1 MHSKKIPIINSSK
14 NKKNLIKKLKSIGM
28 ANEKDVLNI
37 NSSRNNMKLADF
49 IWAIILSL
57 IFMYGGSLMGS
68 LATVPLFLALR
79 NIPLFFN
86 NKDLLSLLITL
97 FSFAFISLL
106 VFFRVKVIEK
116 RSFSSIGF
124 NKNNWLKKYSLG
136 FLIGLAMMSI
146 IVLILFPFGYI
157 TVEKNPIQPVGISA
171 IASVLVILFGWIIQ
185 GATEEIVTR
194 GWLLNVLS
202 TKYNIGV
209 GLLISSTLFGLMHLT
224 NPNVNYI
231 AVINIILVGLFYGLY
246 VIKTN
251 DLWAVCGMHSAW
263 NFAQG
268 NIFGFKVSGLDV
280 SVGSLIDL
288 NLVGSDFVTGG
299 IFGPEAGITATFI
312 LLASIGILLFID
324 KKRYFSNKPLKS

>member
-14 NKKNLIKKLKSIGM
+14 NKKKLH
-28 ANEKDVLNI
+28 N
-37 NSSRNNMKLADF
+37 F

>member
-1 MHSKKIPIINSSK
+1 MLSRKNSIINSSK
-14 NKKNLIKKLKSIGM
+14 NEKKSPN
-28 ANEKDVLNI
+28 
-37 NSSRNNMKLADF
+37 F

-57 IFMYGGSLMGS
+57 IFMYGGSLIGS
-68 LATVPLFLALR
+68 LATVPLYLALL
-79 NIPLFFN
+79 NVPLFFN
-86 NKDLLSLLITL
+86 NQNLLSLLITL

-106 VFFRVKVIEK
+106 IFFRVKVIEK
-116 RSFSSIGF
+116 RSLSSIGF

-136 FLIGLAMMSI
+136 FLIGLVMMSI
-146 IVLILFPFGYI
+146 IVLILLLFRYI
-157 TVEKNPIQPVGISA
+157 TVEKNPIQPVGVSA
-171 IASVLVILFGWIIQ
+171 ISSVLVILFGWIIQ

-268 NIFGFKVSGLDV
+268 NIFGFEVSGLDV

-288 NLVGSDFVTGG
+288 NLVGNNVITGG
-299 IFGPEAGITATFI
+299 AFGPEAGIISTFI
-312 LLASIGILLFID
+312 LLVSIGILLFINVMN
-324 KKRYFSNKPLKS
+324 YI

>member
-14 NKKNLIKKLKSIGM
+14 NKKKLP
-28 ANEKDVLNI
+28 N
-37 NSSRNNMKLADF
+37 F

-171 IASVLVILFGWIIQ
+171 IASVLVILLGWIIQ

-202 TKYNIGV
+202 TKYNIEV

-280 SVGSLIDL
+280 SIGSLIDL

>member
-1 MHSKKIPIINSSK
+1 MLLKKNSIINSSK
-14 NKKNLIKKLKSIGM
+14 NEKKSPN
-28 ANEKDVLNI
+28 
-37 NSSRNNMKLADF
+37 F

-57 IFMYGGSLMGS
+57 IFMYGGSLIGS
-68 LATVPLFLALR
+68 LATVPLYLALS
-79 NIPLFFN
+79 NVPLFFN
-86 NKDLLSLLITL
+86 NQNLLSLLITL

-116 RSFSSIGF
+116 RSLSSIGF

-136 FLIGLAMMSI
+136 FLIGLVMMSI
-146 IVLILFPFGYI
+146 IVLILLSFGYI
-157 TVEKNPIQPVGISA
+157 TVEKNPIQLVGISA
-171 IASVLVILFGWIIQ
+171 ISSILVILFGWIIQ

-268 NIFGFKVSGLDV
+268 NIFGFEVSGLDV

-288 NLVGSDFVTGG
+288 NLVGNNVITGG
-299 IFGPEAGITATFI
+299 AFGPEAGIIATFI
-312 LLASIGILLFID
+312 LLVSIGILLFINVMN
-324 KKRYFSNKPLKS
+324 YI

>member
-14 NKKNLIKKLKSIGM
+14 NKKKLP
-28 ANEKDVLNI
+28 N
-37 NSSRNNMKLADF
+37 F

-146 IVLILFPFGYI
+146 IVLILFPFGCI

-171 IASVLVILFGWIIQ
+171 IASVLVILLGWIIQ

>member
-1 MHSKKIPIINSSK
+1 MLLKKNSIINSSK
-14 NKKNLIKKLKSIGM
+14 NEKKSPN
-28 ANEKDVLNI
+28 
-37 NSSRNNMKLADF
+37 F

-57 IFMYGGSLMGS
+57 IFMYGGSLIGS
-68 LATVPLFLALR
+68 LATVPLYLALL
-79 NIPLFFN
+79 NVPLFFN
-86 NKDLLSLLITL
+86 NQNLLSLLITL

-106 VFFRVKVIEK
+106 IFFRVKVIEK
-116 RSFSSIGF
+116 RSLSSIGF

-136 FLIGLAMMSI
+136 FLIGLVMMSI
-146 IVLILFPFGYI
+146 IVLILLLFGYI
-157 TVEKNPIQPVGISA
+157 TVEKNPIQPVGVSA
-171 IASVLVILFGWIIQ
+171 ISSVLVILFGWIIQ

-202 TKYNIGV
+202 SKYNIGF

-251 DLWAVCGMHSAW
+251 DLWSVCGMHSAW

-268 NIFGFKVSGLDV
+268 NIFGFEVSGLDV

-288 NLVGSDFVTGG
+288 NLVGNNVITGG
-299 IFGPEAGITATFI
+299 AFGPEAGIIATFI
-312 LLASIGILLFID
+312 LLVSIGILLFINVMN
-324 KKRYFSNKPLKS
+324 YI

>member
-14 NKKNLIKKLKSIGM
+14 NKKKLP
-28 ANEKDVLNI
+28 N
-37 NSSRNNMKLADF
+37 F

-171 IASVLVILFGWIIQ
+171 IASVLVILLGWIIQ

-324 KKRYFSNKPLKS
+324 KKRYFSNKPLKL

>member
-1 MHSKKIPIINSSK
+1 MLLKKNSIINSSK
-14 NKKNLIKKLKSIGM
+14 NEKKSPN
-28 ANEKDVLNI
+28 
-37 NSSRNNMKLADF
+37 F

-57 IFMYGGSLMGS
+57 IFMYGGSLIGS
-68 LATVPLFLALR
+68 LATVPLYLALS
-79 NIPLFFN
+79 NVPLFFN
-86 NKDLLSLLITL
+86 NQDLLSLLITL

-116 RSFSSIGF
+116 RSLSSIGF

-136 FLIGLAMMSI
+136 FLIGLVMMSI
-146 IVLILFPFGYI
+146 IVLILLLFGYI
-157 TVEKNPIQPVGISA
+157 TVEKNPIQPVGVSA
-171 IASVLVILFGWIIQ
+171 ISSVLVILFGWIIQ

-202 TKYNIGV
+202 SKYNIGF

-231 AVINIILVGLFYGLY
+231 AVINIIFVGLFYGLY

-251 DLWAVCGMHSAW
+251 DLWSVCGMHSAW

-268 NIFGFKVSGLDV
+268 NIFGFEVSGLDV

-288 NLVGSDFVTGG
+288 NLVGNNVITGG
-299 IFGPEAGITATFI
+299 AFGPEAGIIATFI
-312 LLASIGILLFID
+312 LLVSIGILLFINVMN
-324 KKRYFSNKPLKS
+324 YI

>member
-1 MHSKKIPIINSSK
+1 MLSRKNSIINSYK
-14 NKKNLIKKLKSIGM
+14 
-28 ANEKDVLNI
+28 NEKKSPN
-37 NSSRNNMKLADF
+37 F

-57 IFMYGGSLMGS
+57 IFMYGGSLIGS
-68 LATVPLFLALR
+68 LATVPLYLALL
-79 NIPLFFN
+79 NVPLFFN
-86 NKDLLSLLITL
+86 NQNLLSLLITL

-106 VFFRVKVIEK
+106 IFFRVKVIEK
-116 RSFSSIGF
+116 RSLSSIGF

-136 FLIGLAMMSI
+136 FLIGLVMMSI
-146 IVLILFPFGYI
+146 IVLILLLFRYI
-157 TVEKNPIQPVGISA
+157 TVEKNPIQPVGVSA
-171 IASVLVILFGWIIQ
+171 ISSVLVILFGWIIQ

-202 TKYNIGV
+202 SKYNIGF

-251 DLWAVCGMHSAW
+251 DLWSVCGMHSAW

-268 NIFGFKVSGLDV
+268 NIFGFEVSGLDI
-280 SVGSLIDL
+280 SVGTLIDL
-288 NLVGSDFVTGG
+288 NLVENDFITGG
-299 IFGPEAGITATFI
+299 VFGPEASIVATFV
-312 LLASIGILLFID
+312 LLLSIIILLFI
-324 KKRYFSNKPLKS
+324 NNTNLLKINN

>member
-14 NKKNLIKKLKSIGM
+14 NKKKLP
-28 ANEKDVLNI
+28 N
-37 NSSRNNMKLADF
+37 F

-312 LLASIGILLFID
+312 LSASIGILLFID

>member
-14 NKKNLIKKLKSIGM
+14 NKKKLP
-28 ANEKDVLNI
+28 N
-37 NSSRNNMKLADF
+37 F

-106 VFFRVKVIEK
+106 VFFRVTVIEK

-146 IVLILFPFGYI
+146 IVLILLPFGYI
-157 TVEKNPIQPVGISA
+157 TIEKNPIQPVGVSA

-209 GLLISSTLFGLMHLT
+209 GLLISSTLFGLIHLT

>member
-1 MHSKKIPIINSSK
+1 MLLKKNSIINSSK
-14 NKKNLIKKLKSIGM
+14 NEKKSPN
-28 ANEKDVLNI
+28 
-37 NSSRNNMKLADF
+37 F

-57 IFMYGGSLMGS
+57 IFMYGGSLIGS
-68 LATVPLFLALR
+68 LATVPLYLALS
-79 NIPLFFN
+79 NVPLFFN
-86 NKDLLSLLITL
+86 NQDLLSLLITL

-116 RSFSSIGF
+116 RSLSSIGF

-136 FLIGLAMMSI
+136 FLIGLVMMSI
-146 IVLILFPFGYI
+146 IVLILLSFGYI
-157 TVEKNPIQPVGISA
+157 TVEKNPIQLVGISA
-171 IASVLVILFGWIIQ
+171 ISSILVILFGWIIQ
-185 GATEEIVTR
+185 GATEEILTR

-224 NPNVNYI
+224 NTNVNYI

-268 NIFGFKVSGLDV
+268 NIFGFEVSGLDV

-288 NLVGSDFVTGG
+288 NLVGNNVITGG
-299 IFGPEAGITATFI
+299 AFGPEAGIIATFI
-312 LLASIGILLFID
+312 LLVSIGILLFINVMN
-324 KKRYFSNKPLKS
+324 YI

>member
-14 NKKNLIKKLKSIGM
+14 NKKKLP
-28 ANEKDVLNI
+28 N
-37 NSSRNNMKLADF
+37 F

-106 VFFRVKVIEK
+106 VFFRVTVIEK

-324 KKRYFSNKPLKS
+324 KKIYFSNKPLKS

>member
-1 MHSKKIPIINSSK
+1 MVSQKKCPN
-14 NKKNLIKKLKSIGM
+14 
-28 ANEKDVLNI
+28 
-37 NSSRNNMKLADF
+37 F

-57 IFMYGGSLMGS
+57 IFMYGGSLIGGI
-68 LATVPLFLALR
+68 LTIPLYIVLLKLPLFYH
-79 NIPLFFN
+79 NQ
-86 NKDLLSLLITL
+86 DLLLLLVNLLT
-97 FSFAFISLL
+97 FAAISLL

-116 RSFSSIGF
+116 RSLSSIGF

-146 IVLILFPFGYI
+146 IVLILLPFGYI
-157 TVEKNPIQPVGISA
+157 TVEKNPIQPVGVSA
-171 IASVLVILFGWIIQ
+171 ISSVLVVLFGWIIQ

-194 GWLLNVLS
+194 GWLLNVLT

-268 NIFGFKVSGLDV
+268 NLFGFEVSGIDV
-280 SVGSLIDL
+280 SVGTLVDL
-288 NLVGSDFVTGG
+288 NLVESDFVAGG
-299 IFGPEAGITATFI
+299 IFGPEAGIIATFV
-312 LLASIGILLFID
+312 LLVSIGILLFID
-324 KKRYFSNKPLKS
+324 KKGYFSNKPL

>member
-14 NKKNLIKKLKSIGM
+14 NKKKLP
-28 ANEKDVLNI
+28 N
-37 NSSRNNMKLADF
+37 F

-209 GLLISSTLFGLMHLT
+209 GLLISSTLFGLIHLT

>member
-14 NKKNLIKKLKSIGM
+14 NKKKLP
-28 ANEKDVLNI
+28 N
-37 NSSRNNMKLADF
+37 F

-157 TVEKNPIQPVGISA
+157 TVEKNPIQPVGVSA

>member
-1 MHSKKIPIINSSK
+1 MLSRKNSIINSYK
-14 NKKNLIKKLKSIGM
+14 
-28 ANEKDVLNI
+28 NEKKSPN
-37 NSSRNNMKLADF
+37 F

-57 IFMYGGSLMGS
+57 IFMYGGSLIGS
-68 LATVPLFLALR
+68 LATVPLYLALS
-79 NIPLFFN
+79 NVPLFFN
-86 NKDLLSLLITL
+86 NQDLLSLLITL

-116 RSFSSIGF
+116 RSLSSIGF

-136 FLIGLAMMSI
+136 FLIGLVMMSI
-146 IVLILFPFGYI
+146 IVLILLLFGYI
-157 TVEKNPIQPVGISA
+157 TVEKNPIQPVGVSA
-171 IASVLVILFGWIIQ
+171 ISSVLVILFGWIIQ

-268 NIFGFKVSGLDV
+268 NIFGFEVSGLDI
-280 SVGSLIDL
+280 SVGTLIDL
-288 NLVGSDFVTGG
+288 NLVENDFITGG
-299 IFGPEAGITATFI
+299 VFGPEASIVATFV
-312 LLASIGILLFID
+312 LLLSIIILLFI
-324 KKRYFSNKPLKS
+324 NNTNLLKINN

>member
-14 NKKNLIKKLKSIGM
+14 NKKKLP
-28 ANEKDVLNI
+28 N
-37 NSSRNNMKLADF
+37 F

-288 NLVGSDFVTGG
+288 HLVGSDFVTGG

>member
-14 NKKNLIKKLKSIGM
+14 NKKKLP
-28 ANEKDVLNI
+28 N
-37 NSSRNNMKLADF
+37 F

-157 TVEKNPIQPVGISA
+157 TVEKNPIQPVGVSA
-171 IASVLVILFGWIIQ
+171 IASVLVILLGWIIQ

-224 NPNVNYI
+224 NPNVNYM

-280 SVGSLIDL
+280 SIGSLIDL

>member
-14 NKKNLIKKLKSIGM
+14 NKKKLP
-28 ANEKDVLNI
+28 N
-37 NSSRNNMKLADF
+37 F

-68 LATVPLFLALR
+68 LATVPLFLALK
-79 NIPLFFN
+79 NIPLFSN

-97 FSFAFISLL
+97 FSFVFISLL

-116 RSFSSIGF
+116 RSLSSIGF

-136 FLIGLAMMSI
+136 FLIGLSMMSI
-146 IVLILFPFGYI
+146 IVLILLPFGYI
-157 TVEKNPIQPVGISA
+157 TIEKNPIQPVGVSA

>member
-14 NKKNLIKKLKSIGM
+14 NKKKLP
-28 ANEKDVLNI
+28 N
-37 NSSRNNMKLADF
+37 F

-57 IFMYGGSLMGS
+57 IFMYGGSLIGS

-79 NIPLFFN
+79 NIPLFSN

-97 FSFAFISLL
+97 FSFVFISLL

-146 IVLILFPFGYI
+146 IVLILLPFGYI
-157 TVEKNPIQPVGISA
+157 TVDKNPIQPVGVSA

-194 GWLLNVLS
+194 GWLLNILS

-299 IFGPEAGITATFI
+299 IFGPEAGITDTFI

>member
-14 NKKNLIKKLKSIGM
+14 NKKKLP
-28 ANEKDVLNI
+28 N
-37 NSSRNNMKLADF
+37 F

-106 VFFRVKVIEK
+106 VFFRVTVIEK

-171 IASVLVILFGWIIQ
+171 IASVLIILLGWIIQ

>member
-14 NKKNLIKKLKSIGM
+14 NKKKLP
-28 ANEKDVLNI
+28 N
-37 NSSRNNMKLADF
+37 F

-68 LATVPLFLALR
+68 LATVPLFLALK

-171 IASVLVILFGWIIQ
+171 IASVLVILLGWIIQ

>member
-14 NKKNLIKKLKSIGM
+14 NKKKLP
-28 ANEKDVLNI
+28 N
-37 NSSRNNMKLADF
+37 F

-288 NLVGSDFVTGG
+288 NLVGSDFITGG

>member
-1 MHSKKIPIINSSK
+1 MHSKKIPIINISK
-14 NKKNLIKKLKSIGM
+14 NKRKLP
-28 ANEKDVLNI
+28 N
-37 NSSRNNMKLADF
+37 F

-171 IASVLVILFGWIIQ
+171 IASVLVILLGWIIQ

>member
-14 NKKNLIKKLKSIGM
+14 NKKKLP
-28 ANEKDVLNI
+28 N
-37 NSSRNNMKLADF
+37 F

-288 NLVGSDFVTGG
+288 NLIGSDFVTGG

>member
-1 MHSKKIPIINSSK
+1 
-14 NKKNLIKKLKSIGM
+14 
-28 ANEKDVLNI
+28 
-37 NSSRNNMKLADF
+37 
-49 IWAIILSL
+49 
-57 IFMYGGSLMGS
+57 MYGGSLIGS

-79 NIPLFFN
+79 NIPLFSN

-97 FSFAFISLL
+97 FSFVFISLL

-116 RSFSSIGF
+116 RSLSSIGF

-146 IVLILFPFGYI
+146 IVLILLPFGYI
-157 TVEKNPIQPVGISA
+157 TIEKNPIQPVGVSA

-268 NIFGFKVSGLDV
+268 NLFGFEVSGLDV

-324 KKRYFSNKPLKS
+324 KKRYFSNKPLKL

>member
-14 NKKNLIKKLKSIGM
+14 NKKKLP
-28 ANEKDVLNI
+28 N
-37 NSSRNNMKLADF
+37 F

-57 IFMYGGSLMGS
+57 IFMYCGSLMGS

-171 IASVLVILFGWIIQ
+171 IASVLVILLGWIIQ

>member
-14 NKKNLIKKLKSIGM
+14 NKKKLP
-28 ANEKDVLNI
+28 N
-37 NSSRNNMKLADF
+37 F

-171 IASVLVILFGWIIQ
+171 IDSVLVILLGWIIQ

>member
-1 MHSKKIPIINSSK
+1 
-14 NKKNLIKKLKSIGM
+14 
-28 ANEKDVLNI
+28 
-37 NSSRNNMKLADF
+37 
-49 IWAIILSL
+49 
-57 IFMYGGSLMGS
+57 MYGGSLIGS
-68 LATVPLFLALR
+68 LATVPLFLALK
-79 NIPLFFN
+79 NIPLFSN

-97 FSFAFISLL
+97 FSFVFISLL

-116 RSFSSIGF
+116 RSLSSIGF

-146 IVLILFPFGYI
+146 IVLILLPFGYI
-157 TVEKNPIQPVGISA
+157 TIEKNPIQPVGVSA

-194 GWLLNVLS
+194 GWLLNILS

-324 KKRYFSNKPLKS
+324 KKRYFSNKPLKL

>member
-14 NKKNLIKKLKSIGM
+14 NKKKLP
-28 ANEKDVLNI
+28 N
-37 NSSRNNMKLADF
+37 F
-49 IWAIILSL
+49 IWAIILPL

>member
-14 NKKNLIKKLKSIGM
+14 NQKKLP
-28 ANEKDVLNI
+28 N
-37 NSSRNNMKLADF
+37 F

-171 IASVLVILFGWIIQ
+171 IASVLVILLGWIIQ

>member
-14 NKKNLIKKLKSIGM
+14 NKKKLP
-28 ANEKDVLNI
+28 N
-37 NSSRNNMKLADF
+37 F

-116 RSFSSIGF
+116 RSFSYIGF

-146 IVLILFPFGYI
+146 IVLILLPFGYI
-157 TVEKNPIQPVGISA
+157 TIEKNPIQPVGVSA
-171 IASVLVILFGWIIQ
+171 IASVLVILLGWIIQ

>member
-14 NKKNLIKKLKSIGM
+14 NKKKLP
-28 ANEKDVLNI
+28 N
-37 NSSRNNMKLADF
+37 F

-171 IASVLVILFGWIIQ
+171 IASVLVILLGWIIQ

-251 DLWAVCGMHSAW
+251 DLWAVCGLHSAW

>member
-14 NKKNLIKKLKSIGM
+14 NKKKLP
-28 ANEKDVLNI
+28 N
-37 NSSRNNMKLADF
+37 F

-299 IFGPEAGITATFI
+299 IFGTEAGITATFI

>member
-1 MHSKKIPIINSSK
+1 MLSRKNSIINSYK
-14 NKKNLIKKLKSIGM
+14 
-28 ANEKDVLNI
+28 NEKKSPN
-37 NSSRNNMKLADF
+37 F

-57 IFMYGGSLMGS
+57 IFMYGGSLIGS
-68 LATVPLFLALR
+68 LATVPLYLALL
-79 NIPLFFN
+79 NVPLFFN
-86 NKDLLSLLITL
+86 NQNLLSLLITL

-106 VFFRVKVIEK
+106 IFFRVKVIEK
-116 RSFSSIGF
+116 RSLSSIGF

-136 FLIGLAMMSI
+136 FLIGLVMMSI
-146 IVLILFPFGYI
+146 IVLILLSFGYI
-157 TVEKNPIQPVGISA
+157 TVEKNPIQLVGISA
-171 IASVLVILFGWIIQ
+171 ISSILVILFGWIIQ

-202 TKYNIGV
+202 SKYNIGF

-268 NIFGFKVSGLDV
+268 NIFGFEVSGLDI
-280 SVGSLIDL
+280 SVGTLIDL
-288 NLVGSDFVTGG
+288 NLVENDFITGG
-299 IFGPEAGITATFI
+299 VFGPEASIVATFV
-312 LLASIGILLFID
+312 LLLSIIILLFI
-324 KKRYFSNKPLKS
+324 NNTNLLKINN